1 MPCKFWDRLDK
12 QERYRL
18 FRQYLSAALIFETLE
33 IPFQE
38 SLQSPGMAG
47 LIP

>member
-1 MPCKFWDRLDK
+1 MPCKFRDQLDK

-18 FRQYLSAALIFETLE
+18 FRQYLSAALIFEILE
-33 IPFQE
+33 IPLQE

-47 LIP
+47 FIP